1 MTESHD
7 IPLHA
12 KAEVHRIRALDMKD
26 LEVGPEDD
34 GSGVLRSR
42 HEQTKC
48 FQRIGERGTYTHR
61 LPYGP
66 GESPMVRSAM
76 EQCLRTAEAILAN

>member
-1 MTESHD
+1 MTESND

-12 KAEVHRIRALDMKD
+12 KAEVQRIWALDMKD
-26 LEVGPEDD
+26 VEVGLAGV

-48 FQRIGERGTYTHR
+48 FQCIGERGTYTHR

-66 GESPMVRSAM
+66 GESPMGRSAM